1 MSEPLASRRALIGGS
16 AAALALACA
25 FIGDHEGERT
35 RTYRD
40 INGKL
45 TYCYGSTAGAVAGK
59 VYTHGECL
67 DALRADAARH
77 AQDVGRW
84 LPPAEQMPGTTW
96 AALVSVGYNMG
107 GGPAFGRSSMV
118 REAKARH
125 WAKACDA
132 IGLYVWSGGKDCRI
146 KANRCGGIVQRRRD
160 EIELCKSG
168 LTP

>member
-1 MSEPLASRRALIGGS
+1 MSEPSTQRKIVGGS
-16 AAALALACA
+16 AAAMLALCA
-25 FIGDHEGERT
+25 FTAAHEGERT
-35 RTYRD
+35 RTYAD

-59 VYTHGECL
+59 VYTHSQCL
-67 DALRADAARH
+67 EALKADVARH
-77 AQDVGRW
+77 AKDVERW
-84 LPPAEQMPGTTW
+84 LPPASSMPGTVW
-96 AALVSVGYNMG
+96 MALADLGYNMG

-118 REAKARH
+118 REAKAGR
-125 WAKACDA
+125 WGKACDA

-168 LTP
+168 ITP